1 MKRKLT
7 PVATAAAI
15 ATMRQPQTQ
24 VHHPDERKE
33 SWDDLNELCVEVAM
47 SMNQMLQG
55 FDALR
60 NHPLH
65 DQLVEHARADYDN
78 HVNVFHADMQRFTDK
93 LSEIKQSHAHRTGT
107 VDDMDDVMEYSRIS
121 MLYLT
126 LPNEIN
132 ATLQLSFASMFMIF
146 SEGEHIL
153 REAAAKAA
161 EGQVKGAQAA
171 EDVAFTMVEGQS

>member
-1 MKRKLT
+1 MKRKLSA
-7 PVATAAAI
+7 VATAAAI
-15 ATMRQPQTQ
+15 ATMSRQQPQ
-24 VHHPDERKE
+24 VEMPEERKE
-33 SWDDLNELCVEVAM
+33 SWDDLNELCTEVAT
-47 SMNQMLQG
+47 SMGRMLEG

-60 NHPLH
+60 SHPLH
-65 DQLVEHARADYDN
+65 DQLVAHARADYDN

-93 LSEIKQSHAHRTGT
+93 LTEIKQSHAHRTGL
-107 VDDMDDVMEYSRIS
+107 VEDMDDVMEYSRIS

-132 ATLQLSFASMFMIF
+132 ATLQLSFSSMFMIF

-161 EGQVKGAQAA
+161 EAQAKGTQGA